1 MPTPK
6 LRFKDESGLDF
17 PDWINTTLNK
27 CGLFI
32 RGLSYKKDQVV
43 NDSSKTLVLRS
54 SNIVGDGSLN
64 LLKDCQFVNKEPN
77 IHQCLET
84 GDIVVCLANGSVNL
98 IGKAGDYKGNYK
110 HGTVTVGAFCCI
122 YRARDFPIGKYIFQ
136 TSQYRM
142 FLNSTVQGGNGAIS
156 NLKTSD
162 FENFQFLCPQ
172 KEEQHK
178 IAEFLSTVN
187 EKVEVLEKKLEAL
200 NSLKKGFMQR
210 IFSQELR
217 FKDDSGQDFPEWKT
231 KCLGEISER
240 ITRKNSNSETDI
252 PLTISAEY
260 GLVNQ
265 IEYFNKQIASKD
277 LSKYFLLEKGEF
289 AYNKS
294 YSKGY
299 DFGVIKRLEKYQN
312 GALSSLYICFN
323 VINQDCDFMMYYFD
337 SLKWYKNMPEIC
349 QEGARNHGLLNC
361 SVKEFFTIELELPS
375 SKEEQR
381 KIAEFLSAFDEKI
394 EAVKRQV
401 EAMKQ
406 VKKGLLQQMFV

>member
-6 LRFKDESGLDF
+6 LRFKDENGQDF
-17 PDWINTTLNK
+17 PEYSRNFITKLCSIKNGNINAEDGSDKGSYRFFDRGIESVKFADSYFLDKEAIIYAGEGSSFLPKYYFGKFALHQRCYALYDFHNSIAVEYVYQYLLTKNSH
-27 CGLFI
+27 FI
-32 RGLSYKKDQVV
+32 RYA
-43 NDSSKTLVLRS
+43 
-54 SNIVGDGSLN
+54 VG
-64 LLKDCQFVNKEPN
+64 
-77 IHQCLET
+77 
-84 GDIVVCLANGSVNL
+84 
-98 IGKAGDYKGNYK
+98 
-110 HGTVTVGAFCCI
+110 
-122 YRARDFPIGKYIFQ
+122 
-136 TSQYRM
+136 
-142 FLNSTVQGGNGAIS
+142 STVKSLRLGSFNTCEVIIPC
-156 NLKTSD
+156 LD
-162 FENFQFLCPQ
+162 
-172 KEEQHK
+172 EQHK
-178 IAEFLSTVN
+178 IAEFLSTVD

-200 NSLKKGFMQR
+200 NSLKKGFMQK

-217 FKDDSGQDFPEWKT
+217 FKDDSGQDFPEWET

-323 VINQDCDFMMYYFD
+323 VINQDCDFMTYYFD

-361 SVKEFFTIELELPS
+361 SVKDFFTIELELPS
-375 SKEEQR
+375 SKEEQH

>member
-6 LRFKDESGLDF
+6 LRFKDENGQEFPEWIKVPFTSIADVRDGTHDSPKYHKYGFPLITSKNLSSSGKIDF
-17 PDWINTTLNK
+17 SNVNFISENDYLNINKRSKVDIGDIIFGLIGTIGRPAIVQQEGFAIKNVALIKPNVDLVNNK
-27 CGLFI
+27 FLYQLI
-32 RGLSYKKDQVV
+32 SS
-43 NDSSKTLVLRS
+43 DSFNKLLEFLRS
-54 SNIVGDGSLN
+54 
-64 LLKDCQFVNKEPN
+64 
-77 IHQCLET
+77 
-84 GDIVVCLANGSVNL
+84 
-98 IGKAGDYKGNYK
+98 
-110 HGTVTVGAFCCI
+110 
-122 YRARDFPIGKYIFQ
+122 
-136 TSQYRM
+136 
-142 FLNSTVQGGNGAIS
+142 GGNQKFVSLG
-156 NLKTSD
+156 LLR
-162 FENFQFLCPQ
+162 EMNFYLPEL
-172 KEEQHK
+172 EEQHK
-178 IAEFLSTVN
+178 IAEFLSTVD

-200 NSLKKGFMQR
+200 NSLKKGFMQK

>member
-6 LRFKDESGLDF
+6 LRFKDENGQEFPEWIKVPFTSIADVRDGTHDSPKYHKYGFPLITSKNLSSSGKIDF
-17 PDWINTTLNK
+17 SNVNFISENDYLNINKRSKVDIGDIIFGLIGTIGRPAIVQQEGFAIKNVALIKPNVDLVNNK
-27 CGLFI
+27 FLYQLI
-32 RGLSYKKDQVV
+32 SS
-43 NDSSKTLVLRS
+43 DSFNKLLEFLRS
-54 SNIVGDGSLN
+54 
-64 LLKDCQFVNKEPN
+64 
-77 IHQCLET
+77 
-84 GDIVVCLANGSVNL
+84 
-98 IGKAGDYKGNYK
+98 
-110 HGTVTVGAFCCI
+110 
-122 YRARDFPIGKYIFQ
+122 
-136 TSQYRM
+136 
-142 FLNSTVQGGNGAIS
+142 GGNQKFVSLG
-156 NLKTSD
+156 LLR
-162 FENFQFLCPQ
+162 EMNFYLPEL
-172 KEEQHK
+172 EEQHK
-178 IAEFLSTVN
+178 IAEFLSTVD
-187 EKVEVLEKKLEAL
+187 EKVEALETKLEAL
-200 NSLKKGFMQR
+200 NSLKKGFMQK

>member
-6 LRFKDESGLDF
+6 LRFKDENGQDF
-17 PDWINTTLNK
+17 PEYSRNFITKLCSIKNGNINAEDGSDKGSYRFFDRGIESVKFADSYFLDKEAIIYAGEGSSFLPKYYFGKFALHQRCYALYDFHNSIAVEYVYQYLLTKNSH
-27 CGLFI
+27 FI
-32 RGLSYKKDQVV
+32 RYA
-43 NDSSKTLVLRS
+43 
-54 SNIVGDGSLN
+54 VG
-64 LLKDCQFVNKEPN
+64 
-77 IHQCLET
+77 
-84 GDIVVCLANGSVNL
+84 
-98 IGKAGDYKGNYK
+98 
-110 HGTVTVGAFCCI
+110 
-122 YRARDFPIGKYIFQ
+122 
-136 TSQYRM
+136 
-142 FLNSTVQGGNGAIS
+142 STVKSLRLGSFNTCEVIIPC
-156 NLKTSD
+156 LD
-162 FENFQFLCPQ
+162 
-172 KEEQHK
+172 EQHK
-178 IAEFLSTVN
+178 IAEFLSTVD
-187 EKVEVLEKKLEAL
+187 EKVEALEKKLEAL
-200 NSLKKGFMQR
+200 NSLKKGFMQK

-217 FKDDSGQDFPEWKT
+217 FKDDSGQDFPEWET

-323 VINQDCDFMMYYFD
+323 VINQDCDFMTYYFD

-361 SVKEFFTIELELPS
+361 SVKDFFTIELELPS
-375 SKEEQR
+375 SKEEQH

>member
-1 MPTPK
+1 MPTQK
-6 LRFKDESGLDF
+6 LRFKDDNGQDF
-17 PDWINTTLNK
+17 PEWELDPINKLADINPRSAKIPEKFYYLDLECVNQGKIT
-27 CGLFI
+27 
-32 RGLSYKKDQVV
+32 KD
-43 NDSSKTLVLRS
+43 LVLIDRANAPS
-54 SNIVGDGSLN
+54 RAKRVVFPDDVLFQNVRPYQQNN
-64 LLKDCQFVNKEPN
+64 LYLSINK
-77 IHQCLET
+77 
-84 GDIVVCLANGSVNL
+84 
-98 IGKAGDYKGNYK
+98 
-110 HGTVTVGAFCCI
+110 
-122 YRARDFPIGKYIFQ
+122 DFPIVASTGYSVIRVKGKNSSKFIFYAVHESKFLDSVLMNCSGG
-136 TSQYRM
+136 TYPAINSSQLSEL
-142 FLNSTVQGGNGAIS
+142 FVNVPCL
-156 NLKTSD
+156 
-162 FENFQFLCPQ
+162 
-172 KEEQHK
+172 EEQHK
-178 IAEFLSTVN
+178 IAEFLSTVD

-406 VKKGLLQQMFV
+406 VKKGLLQQMFVQ

>member
-1 MPTPK
+1 MPNPK
-6 LRFKDESGLDF
+6 LRFKDENGQEFPEWIKVPFTSIADVRDGTHDSPKYHKYGFPLITSKNLSSSGKIDF
-17 PDWINTTLNK
+17 SNVNFISENDYLNINKRSKVDIGDIIFGLIGTIGRPAIVQQEGFAIKNVALIKPNVDLVNNK
-27 CGLFI
+27 FLYQLI
-32 RGLSYKKDQVV
+32 SS
-43 NDSSKTLVLRS
+43 DSFNKLLEFLRS
-54 SNIVGDGSLN
+54 
-64 LLKDCQFVNKEPN
+64 
-77 IHQCLET
+77 
-84 GDIVVCLANGSVNL
+84 
-98 IGKAGDYKGNYK
+98 
-110 HGTVTVGAFCCI
+110 
-122 YRARDFPIGKYIFQ
+122 
-136 TSQYRM
+136 
-142 FLNSTVQGGNGAIS
+142 GGNQKFVSLG
-156 NLKTSD
+156 LLR
-162 FENFQFLCPQ
+162 EMNFYLPEL
-172 KEEQHK
+172 EEQHK
-178 IAEFLSTVN
+178 IAEFLSTVD

-200 NSLKKGFMQR
+200 NSLKKGFMQK

-217 FKDDSGQDFPEWKT
+217 FKDDSGQDFPEWET

-323 VINQDCDFMMYYFD
+323 VINQDCDFMTYYFD

-361 SVKEFFTIELELPS
+361 SVKDFFTIELELPS
-375 SKEEQR
+375 SKEEQH

>member
-6 LRFKDESGLDF
+6 LRFKDENGQDF
-17 PDWINTTLNK
+17 PEYSRNFITKLCSIKNGNINAEDGSDKGSYRFFDRGIESVKFADSYFLDKEAIIYAGEGSSFLPKYYFGKFALHQRCYALYDFHNSIAVEYVYQYLLTKNSH
-27 CGLFI
+27 FI
-32 RGLSYKKDQVV
+32 RYA
-43 NDSSKTLVLRS
+43 
-54 SNIVGDGSLN
+54 VG
-64 LLKDCQFVNKEPN
+64 
-77 IHQCLET
+77 
-84 GDIVVCLANGSVNL
+84 
-98 IGKAGDYKGNYK
+98 
-110 HGTVTVGAFCCI
+110 
-122 YRARDFPIGKYIFQ
+122 
-136 TSQYRM
+136 
-142 FLNSTVQGGNGAIS
+142 STVKSLRLGSFNTCEVIIPC
-156 NLKTSD
+156 LD
-162 FENFQFLCPQ
+162 
-172 KEEQHK
+172 EQHK
-178 IAEFLSTVN
+178 IAEFLSTVD

-200 NSLKKGFMQR
+200 NSLKKGFMQK

-217 FKDDSGQDFPEWKT
+217 FKDDSGQDFPEWET

-323 VINQDCDFMMYYFD
+323 VINQDCDFMTYYFD

-361 SVKEFFTIELELPS
+361 SVKDFFTIELELPS
-375 SKEEQR
+375 SKEEQH

-394 EAVKRQV
+394 GAVKRQV

>member
-6 LRFKDESGLDF
+6 LRFNNFINCEIKRYIFNEVLKPLSVSKKKIKTQYVEKQGLYPVIDQSMSYISGYTNNNELLLSDLPVIIFGDHTCCLKYVDF
-17 PDWINTTLNK
+17 PFVAGADGTK
-27 CGLFI
+27 V
-32 RGLSYKKDQVV
+32 LSLKHKGF
-43 NDSSKTLVLRS
+43 DSKYVYYFLESSPIIPTGYNRHFSILR
-54 SNIVGDGSLN
+54 
-64 LLKDCQFVNKEPN
+64 E
-77 IHQCLET
+77 
-84 GDIVVCLANGSVNL
+84 
-98 IGKAGDYKGNYK
+98 
-110 HGTVTVGAFCCI
+110 
-122 YRARDFPIGKYIFQ
+122 
-136 TSQYRM
+136 M
-142 FLNSTVQGGNGAIS
+142 
-156 NLKTSD
+156 
-162 FENFQFLCPQ
+162 NFYLPEL
-172 KEEQHK
+172 EEQHK
-178 IAEFLSTVN
+178 IAEFLSTVD
-187 EKVEVLEKKLEAL
+187 EKVEALEKKLEAL
-200 NSLKKGFMQR
+200 NSLKKGFMQK

-217 FKDDSGQDFPEWKT
+217 FKDNSGQDFPEWET
-231 KCLGEISER
+231 KCFSEISER

-323 VINQDCDFMMYYFD
+323 VINQDCDFMTYYFD

-361 SVKEFFTIELELPS
+361 SVKDFFTIELELPS

>member
-1 MPTPK
+1 MSTPK
-6 LRFKDESGLDF
+6 LRFKDENGSNFNEPWIGKKLNELVSFKKGKILSKSHLSDNGVPCVLYGQLYTSYKEVISTVISKTDYNSKGLVYSSGGEVLMPCSGETAEDISRASYL
-17 PDWINTTLNK
+17 PLSGVALGGDLHILYPSKEISGNV
-27 CGLFI
+27 
-32 RGLSYKKDQVV
+32 LSYILNTVCKRHIARIAQGKTVV
-43 NDSSKTLVLRS
+43 HTSSDYLGK
-54 SNIVGDGSLN
+54 IEIFFPKN
-64 LLKDCQFVNKEPN
+64 L
-77 IHQCLET
+77 
-84 GDIVVCLANGSVNL
+84 
-98 IGKAGDYKGNYK
+98 
-110 HGTVTVGAFCCI
+110 
-122 YRARDFPIGKYIFQ
+122 
-136 TSQYRM
+136 
-142 FLNSTVQGGNGAIS
+142 
-156 NLKTSD
+156 
-162 FENFQFLCPQ
+162 
-172 KEEQHK
+172 EEQHK
-178 IAEFLSTVN
+178 IAEFLSTVD
-187 EKVEVLEKKLEAL
+187 EKVEALETKLEAL

>member
-6 LRFKDESGLDF
+6 LRFKDENGQDF
-17 PDWINTTLNK
+17 PEYSRNFITKLCSIKNGNINAEDGSDKGSYRFFDRGIESVKFADSYFLDKEAIIYAGEGSSFLPKYYFGKFALHQRCYALYDFHNSIAVEYVYQYLLTKNSH
-27 CGLFI
+27 FI
-32 RGLSYKKDQVV
+32 RYA
-43 NDSSKTLVLRS
+43 
-54 SNIVGDGSLN
+54 VG
-64 LLKDCQFVNKEPN
+64 
-77 IHQCLET
+77 
-84 GDIVVCLANGSVNL
+84 
-98 IGKAGDYKGNYK
+98 
-110 HGTVTVGAFCCI
+110 
-122 YRARDFPIGKYIFQ
+122 
-136 TSQYRM
+136 
-142 FLNSTVQGGNGAIS
+142 STVKSLRLGSFNTCEVIIPC
-156 NLKTSD
+156 LD
-162 FENFQFLCPQ
+162 
-172 KEEQHK
+172 EQHK
-178 IAEFLSTVN
+178 IAEFLSTVD

-200 NSLKKGFMQR
+200 NSLKKGFMQK

-217 FKDDSGQDFPEWKT
+217 FKDDSGQDFPEWET

-323 VINQDCDFMMYYFD
+323 VINQDCDFMTYYFD

-361 SVKEFFTIELELPS
+361 SVKDFFTIELELPS